1 MATGFRTTPS
11 SKRTRSQVSPM
22 LFEENKTSRRDKT
35 PPPQGSV
42 SDESDIPDLDISQI
56 KLSDDAPKWAKV
68 MLETVTLVITR
79 SHTKLSH
86 QITNSIT
93 LSGENSIEITQIHED
108 NRLLQARVDYLEDK
122 YEQVQNKLV
131 YQEVERRKDNI
142 LVHGLDEPAW
152 ESKQQA
158 EQTVRDYISGSLG
171 VDDSTIALRNIYRVG
186 KRGQNH
192 KRPILL
198 NFQSSD
204 DRQRVWKAKLR
215 PPNATD
221 VSGDNPSSNEDNREN
236 RKSSGVFMTQDY
248 PVEIQSRR
256 RRLIPIFKKA
266 KSMEDYRNDTY
277 IHHDKLT
284 IKGVTYTVNNIHTLP
299 RELNPVMLSTRR
311 DGDTIF
317 FWSANSP
324 FSNHHPCVFVCDDVR
339 YNCSE
344 QYYMHQMAIKAN
356 DTQRAN
362 AIMEADDPVTQKHI
376 ARDVVKPKEWIKLA
390 PAVMMNGLRAKFLQN
405 PTLSDYLTKTKDY
418 QLAEA
423 SPYDTYWGIGLSFD
437 SPVKSDAQN
446 WKGKNQLGR
455 LLVDLREEI
464 LKPTET

>member
-1 MATGFRTTPS
+1 MQQETGELKESEVETAEFETLTEDDEVKIPS
-11 SKRTRSQVSPM
+11 QDRSRETSNFPDTDIRD
-22 LFEENKTSRRDKT
+22 EE
-35 PPPQGSV
+35 
-42 SDESDIPDLDISQI
+42 
-56 KLSDDAPKWAKV
+56 
-68 MLETVTLVITR
+68 
-79 SHTKLSH
+79 
-86 QITNSIT
+86 T
-93 LSGENSIEITQIHED
+93 LSNTQQED
-108 NRLLQARVDYLEDK
+108 WLLPTESLHGTHPRQTGR
-122 YEQVQNKLV
+122 
-131 YQEVERRKDNI
+131 ERPPVIDNWPPI
-142 LVHGLDEPAW
+142 
-152 ESKQQA
+152 
-158 EQTVRDYISGSLG
+158 RDYISGSLG
-171 VDDSTIALRNIYRVG
+171 VDDSIIALRNIYRVG

-390 PAVMMNGLRAKFLQN
+390 SAVMMNGLRAKFLQN